1 MQMRKTCVVTL
12 LIFCSTVSFGQL
24 SIDTL
29 ITALKTEIGRKQ
41 VYVDLK
47 QSRIKNLQSQ
57 IAGTSPADLNLKFHL
72 YNEMYHEYRAFIY
85 DSAFNVTN
93 KLIRLSYAMHDSAKI
108 EYSRLKF
115 AFVLMSSGMFKET
128 IDTLKAIR
136 VSQLPDSSHLE
147 YYRIYFRLYWDLS
160 TYNHDRY
167 YATLYDSI
175 SNRYLDSALHWT
187 TPGSYLS
194 SSLTALRKSRN
205 QDFEGATATLTE
217 LLNRNDLSYH
227 QRAMSNF
234 ELSNL
239 YELSDDTENAIRHGA
254 LAAINDIKSAVKETA
269 AILSLARRLDEQGD
283 TENAY
288 ALAGQALDDAEFYG
302 ARQRKYQIISLLPTI
317 AAKRLHTID
326 EQRRTWIIIS
336 GAAIIIAILIVAF
349 VYILMK
355 QLTKLRAAELVTKQ
369 ANAALHETNLKLLEA
384 ERIKEEYIG
393 YYINNNATFI
403 DKIERFKNAIERKV
417 QLKKFDDI
425 RFVTNTINAGS
436 DRQEFFTNFDKTFLR
451 LFPDFVQRFNALFP
465 EGDKMVL
472 KENQILNTEMRIFA
486 LHRLGIHDANKVA
499 AILGYSIN
507 TIYSYKNRVKSK
519 SLVPNDKF
527 EATIM
532 AIKSVEPS
540 TDLYEPSSTP
550 EGTTKNIQ
558 PNHVGTRSTQRSQ
571 STKV

>member
-1 MQMRKTCVVTL
+1 MQMRNTCVVTL
-12 LIFCSTVSFGQL
+12 LILCSTASFGQL

-29 ITALKTEIGRKQ
+29 ITALKTEIDRKQ

-47 QSRIKNLQSQ
+47 QSRINNLQSQ
-57 IAGTSPADLNLKFHL
+57 IVTTPPGDLNLKFQL

-136 VSQLPDSSHLE
+136 VSQLPDSSRLE
-147 YYRIYFRLYWDLS
+147 YYHIYFRLYWDLS

-167 YATLYDSI
+167 YATLYDAI
-175 SNRYLDSALHWT
+175 SNRYLDSALVRT

-194 SSLTALRKSRN
+194 GSLNALRKARD
-205 QDFEGATATLTE
+205 QDLEGAVATLTGLLKRKE
-217 LLNRNDLSYH
+217 LTFH

-239 YELSDDTENAIRHGA
+239 YEMAGDKESAIRHGA
-254 LAAINDIKSAVKETA
+254 LAAINDIRSAVKETA

-288 ALAGQALDDAEFYG
+288 ALASQALDDAEFYG

-317 AAKRLHTID
+317 AAKRLHSID

-355 QLTKLRAAELVTKQ
+355 QLKKLRAAELITKQ
-369 ANAALHETNLKLLEA
+369 ANTALHETNLKLQEA

-393 YYINNNATFI
+393 YYINSNATFI

-425 RFVTNTINAGS
+425 RHVTNTINAGT
-436 DRQEFFTNFDKTFLR
+436 DRQELFTNFDKTFLR
-451 LFPDFVQRFNALFP
+451 LFPDFVHRFNALFP
-465 EGDKMVL
+465 EGDRMVL

-519 SLVPNDKF
+519 SLIPNEKF

-540 TDLYEPSSTP
+540 TELYEPSSLQDSS
-550 EGTTKNIQ
+550 TKNIQ
-558 PNHVGTRSTQRSQ
+558 ANHHGPRSPKRSQ